1 MAISVNN
8 TNGGLGMKRVI
19 LDFSPSTYQAL
30 EEFAKARGSSL
41 SEALRD
47 AIALSKW
54 FKDTQDQGANI
65 LVERDG
71 QLREVVKIW

>member
-1 MAISVNN
+1 MATATEVVKRVSVN
-8 TNGGLGMKRVI
+8 
-19 LDFSPSTYQAL
+19 FSASTYEAL
-30 EEFAKARGSSL
+30 DELAKAQNNGNL

-54 FKDTQDQGANI
+54 FYETRKQGANI

-71 QLREVVKIW
+71 KLREIVKI